1 MTTEEKANT
10 RDKVIDGLGEDMV
23 VTEEQIK
30 DIVCDCLIEEM
41 EDIINSA
48 QRAIANINKCR

>member
-1 MTTEEKANT
+1 MTREEKANI
-10 RDKVIDGLGEDMV
+10 RDKVIDGLGEDMT

-30 DIVCDCLIEEM
+30 DIVSDCLIEDL

-48 QRAIANINKCR
+48 QRAIENIDKCR

>member
-1 MTTEEKANT
+1 
-10 RDKVIDGLGEDMV
+10 MV

-30 DIVCDCLIEEM
+30 DIVCGCLIEEM

-48 QRAIANINKCR
+48 QRAIANKIRLDYDTGK